1 MENIKSLTREE
12 KIEKLRSFMQGND
25 LDDDLALNVF
35 LLICPAKNFNS
46 DFFEHEKIMYGSLIE
61 FVTITGALKQD
72 MIAFCVPVTVDKRET
87 NVPEQFL
94 KIFALLDFQRIA
106 KLYEKYEVIPE
117 TNKYTNAYKVIYP
130 FIKQFDFYENLM
142 SEGGFGDGSGK

>member
-46 DFFEHEKIMYGSLIE
+46 DFFIG
-61 FVTITGALKQD
+61 F
-72 MIAFCVPVTVDKRET
+72 
-87 NVPEQFL
+87 
-94 KIFALLDFQRIA
+94 
-106 KLYEKYEVIPE
+106 
-117 TNKYTNAYKVIYP
+117 
-130 FIKQFDFYENLM
+130 FI
-142 SEGGFGDGSGK
+142 

>member
-1 MENIKSLTREE
+1 MLYNLFHFFYVEKFIKFMLCNIR
-12 KIEKLRSFMQGND
+12 
-25 LDDDLALNVF
+25 
-35 LLICPAKNFNS
+35 LLF
-46 DFFEHEKIMYGSLIE
+46 
-61 FVTITGALKQD
+61 
-72 MIAFCVPVTVDKRET
+72 
-87 NVPEQFL
+87 
-94 KIFALLDFQRIA
+94 LLDFQRIA